1 MEPTSKKKAK
11 SPVKSSHSRVKSTR
25 SNTSQLGKVYSFFRS
40 NVIVTSLLFVLIVA
54 FVLKYY
60 EDVHGSYSNFKKT
73 NVDIYSVL
81 EVSKDAKE
89 PEIKAK
95 YRELSL
101 KWHPD
106 KNKDCVE
113 CEERFRNIKEAYK
126 IILNPHLREMYD
138 KTKGHTVDMI
148 PSKTTDLTVS
158 NFDKLVKNSKKIWVV
173 MVYSDDSQRCKL
185 FTPIWDEF
193 AAKYEKYAKF
203 GRVNA
208 LLDEKLLRRLP
219 TKPLLH
225 PSIFLLF
232 PNKKYDLVPT
242 GEMHNVNTLGNYL
255 YDNYPF
261 YGTKL
266 NEYAKFHTLEGT
278 RLLFYSHKKSIPFSV
293 KLMALKFHKVLKMY
307 FVSTGEHY
315 STDELLLNDM
325 KNAKSMP
332 KVPEKLELFD
342 LFVGLYE
349 GSRLRYFSYQ
359 FSKNLPVLQATL
371 YSLLSLNTFDLNDST
386 YDVLCSRHST
396 KDRVCLMMPE
406 THNMPDVAGVYGKY
420 ESYRMLL
427 SPEEDDEPE
436 VVEEGEKEQSKAKEK
451 LLSLVDLQFLRVKMQ
466 NKYLQQLYLN
476 FSSSASAKAPL
487 TSTHVLAVNKN
498 KQMYTVFNSKKL
510 DEDFINDLLNNEA
523 TLKWLPLPAT
533 YKGDFFKSK
542 CLNAQPRFDF
552 SKIFHK

>member
-1 MEPTSKKKAK
+1 MEATSK
-11 SPVKSSHSRVKSTR
+11 VKSTR
-25 SNTSQLGKVYSFFRS
+25 SNTSQFGKIYSFFKS
-40 NVIVTSLLFVLIVA
+40 NVIVTSLLFVLVVT
-54 FVLKYY
+54 FVFKYY

-81 EVSKDAKE
+81 EVPKDAKE

-148 PSKTTDLTVS
+148 PSRTTDLTVL

-173 MVYSDDSQRCKL
+173 LIYSDDSHRCRS
-185 FTPIWDEF
+185 FAPVWDEF
-193 AAKYEKYAKF
+193 ASKFEKYAKF

-208 LLDEKLLRRLP
+208 LLDEKLLSRLP

-232 PNKKYDLVPT
+232 PDKKYDLVPT
-242 GEMHNVNTLGNYL
+242 GVMDTVKSLSRYFYE
-255 YDNYPF
+255 NYPF

-266 NEYAKFHTLEGT
+266 NEYAKFHVLEGT
-278 RLLFYSHKKSIPFSV
+278 RLLFYSNKKNVPFSV
-293 KLMALKFHKVLKMY
+293 KLMALKFHRVLKVY
-307 FVSTGEHY
+307 FVSTGDHY

-325 KNAKSMP
+325 KSAKSLP

-349 GSRLRYFSYQ
+349 GPKLRYFAYQ
-359 FSKNLPVLQATL
+359 LSKNLPVLQATL
-371 YSLLSLNTFDLNDST
+371 YSLLSLNPFDLNDNT
-386 YDVLCSRHST
+386 YDVLCSRHSA
-396 KDRVCLMMPE
+396 KDRVCLMMPGNQKLITLSSE
-406 THNMPDVAGVYGKY
+406 AHEMPDVTGVYGKY
-420 ESYRMLL
+420 ESYGMLL
-427 SPEEDDEPE
+427 PPEEDDEPE
-436 VVEEGEKEQSKAKEK
+436 VVEEGEEAEKEQSKAKEK
-451 LLSLVDLQFLRVKMQ
+451 LLSLVDLQFLSVKTQ
-466 NKYLQQLYLN
+466 NKHLQQLYLN
-476 FSSSASAKAPL
+476 FSGSASSKAPL

-498 KQMYTVFNSKKL
+498 KELYTVFDVKKL
-510 DEDFINDLLNNEA
+510 DDDFINDLLNNESA
-523 TLKWLPLPAT
+523 LKWLPLPAT
-533 YKGDFFKSK
+533 HKGGLFKSSR
-542 CLNAQPRFDF
+542 LNAQALFDL
-552 SKIFHK
+552 SRIFHK